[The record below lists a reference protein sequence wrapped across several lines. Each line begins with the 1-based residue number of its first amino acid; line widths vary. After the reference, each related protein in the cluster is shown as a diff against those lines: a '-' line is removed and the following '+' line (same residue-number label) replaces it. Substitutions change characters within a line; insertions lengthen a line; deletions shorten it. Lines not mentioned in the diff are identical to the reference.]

1 VNEIYQTGIDSGQ
14 YSRVNLPLNGERS
27 AKNPDCRTIYKKE
40 TLAMRRVYMD
50 ANATTPLLP
59 EVMEAMRPYW
69 MEHFGNA
76 SSIHLHGQQAHAAV
90 DRARE
95 TMARFFNCHAAEV
108 VFNSGG
114 TEGDNTAIFG
124 LLHPGDHFITTSIEH
139 SAILEA
145 ARRLAPNGIETTF
158 VAPQP
163 SGLIDPMDIL
173 RAIRPETRLIS
184 VMLANNETGVR
195 QPVEEIG
202 KIAADTGVFF
212 HIDAVQGAGK
222 VEFDVRR
229 FGCHALSISAHKMHG
244 PKGIGA
250 MFVRRG
256 TPIEPLLVGGSH
268 ERRQRAGTENV
279 TGIVGLAKA
288 AELAMHSLEDGTIY
302 RLAALRDRL
311 EKELLQIPGTGLNG
325 AFSGDQRNE
334 DTPVPRVAN
343 TTNIWFDQLEGEA
356 LVIALD
362 LKGVSVSGGSACH
375 SGATE
380 PSHVLMAMGLD
391 KNRARAS
398 LRFSLLKT
406 ATSADVDHV
415 LQVVPVAV
423 EHLRAL
429 SPVVAGTL
437 G

>member
-1 VNEIYQTGIDSGQ
+1 
-14 YSRVNLPLNGERS
+14 
-27 AKNPDCRTIYKKE
+27 
-40 TLAMRRVYMD
+40 MRRVYMD

-76 SSIHLHGQQAHAAV
+76 SSIHLHGQQAHTAV
-90 DRARE
+90 NRARE
-95 TMARFFNCHAAEV
+95 TMAEFFNCHEAEV

-145 ARRLAPNGIETTF
+145 AKRLAHKGIETTF
-158 VAPQP
+158 VAPEP
-163 SGLIDPMDIL
+163 SGLINPMDIR

-184 VMLANNETGVR
+184 VMLANNETGVL
-195 QPVEEIG
+195 QPVEAIG
-202 KIAADTGVFF
+202 KIAAETGIFF

-222 VEFDVRR
+222 VELDMRR
-229 FGCHALSISAHKMHG
+229 FGCHLLSISAHKMHG
-244 PKGIGA
+244 PKGVGA

-256 TPIEPLLVGGSH
+256 TPVEPLLVGGSH

-279 TGIVGLAKA
+279 PGIVGLAKA
-288 AELAMHSLEDGTIY
+288 AELAMHSLADGTPGGGTIL
-302 RLAALRDRL
+302 RLARMRDWL
-311 EKELLQIPGTGLNG
+311 EEGILQIPGTGVNG
-325 AFSGDQRNE
+325 AKDGDQA
-334 DTPVPRVAN
+334 VPRVAN

-391 KNRARAS
+391 KVRARAS

-406 ATSADVDHV
+406 ATGADIDYV
-415 LQVVPVAV
+415 LQVVPQAV

-429 SPVVAGTL
+429 APVAAGTL

>member
-1 VNEIYQTGIDSGQ
+1 
-14 YSRVNLPLNGERS
+14 
-27 AKNPDCRTIYKKE
+27 
-40 TLAMRRVYMD
+40 MD

-59 EVMEAMRPYW
+59 EVIEAMRPYW

-76 SSIHLHGQQAHAAV
+76 SSIHQHGQQARTAV
-90 DRARE
+90 DGARE
-95 TMARFFNCHAAEV
+95 TMARFFNCHDAEV

-139 SAILEA
+139 SAVIQA
-145 ARRLAPNGIETTF
+145 ANRLARFGVETTF

-163 SGLIDPMDIL
+163 SGLIDATDIL

-184 VMLANNETGVR
+184 VMLANNETGVL

-202 KIAADTGVFF
+202 RIAADTGVFF

-222 VEFDVRR
+222 VTIDVRR
-229 FGCHALSISAHKMHG
+229 IGCHLFSISAHKMHG
-244 PKGIGA
+244 PKGVGA

-279 TGIVGLAKA
+279 AGIVGLAKA
-288 AELAMHSLEDGTIY
+288 AELAMHSLDDGTIY
-302 RLAALRDRL
+302 RLAQMRDRL
-311 EKELLQIPGTGLNG
+311 EAGILQLSGTGVNG
-325 AFSGDQRNE
+325 VAKGKS
-334 DTPVPRVAN
+334 VPRAAN
-343 TTNIWFDQLEGEA
+343 TSNIWFNQVEGEA

-380 PSHVLMAMGLD
+380 PSHVLLAMGLD
-391 KNRARAS
+391 KARARAS

-406 ATSADVDHV
+406 VTDADVDHV
-415 LQVVPVAV
+415 LQIVPEAV
-423 EHLRAL
+423 ERLRAL
-429 SPVVAGTL
+429 SPIEAGTL

>member
-1 VNEIYQTGIDSGQ
+1 
-14 YSRVNLPLNGERS
+14 
-27 AKNPDCRTIYKKE
+27 
-40 TLAMRRVYMD
+40 MRRVYMD
-50 ANATTPLLP
+50 SNATTPLLP
-59 EVMEAMRPYW
+59 EVVEAMCPYW
-69 MEHFGNA
+69 TEHFGNA

-139 SAILEA
+139 SAILQA
-145 ARRLAPNGIETTF
+145 AKRLVHHGVETTY

-163 SGLIDPMDIL
+163 SGLIDPSDIL

-202 KIAADTGVFF
+202 KIAADTGIFF

-222 VEFDVRR
+222 IEFDVRR
-229 FGCHALSISAHKMHG
+229 FGCHLLSISAHKMHG

-256 TPIEPLLVGGSH
+256 TPVEPLLVGGSH
-268 ERRQRAGTENV
+268 ERKQRAGTENV
-279 TGIVGLAKA
+279 PGIVGMAKA
-288 AELAMHSLEDGTIY
+288 AELAMHSLEDGTID
-302 RLAALRDRL
+302 RLAGLRNRL
-311 EKELLQIPGTGLNG
+311 ETELLQIPGTGLNG
-325 AFSGDQRNE
+325 AGTVGE
-334 DTPVPRVAN
+334 YIPRVAN
-343 TTNIWFDQLEGEA
+343 TTNIYFDQLEGEA

-380 PSHVLMAMGLD
+380 PSHVLMAMGVD

-406 ATSADVDHV
+406 ATDADIDYV
-415 LQVVPVAV
+415 LQVVPEAV

-429 SPVVAGTL
+429 SPVAAGSL

>member
-1 VNEIYQTGIDSGQ
+1 M
-14 YSRVNLPLNGERS
+14 
-27 AKNPDCRTIYKKE
+27 KE
-40 TLAMRRVYMD
+40 MHAMRRVYMD
-50 ANATTPLLP
+50 SNATTPLLP

-139 SAILEA
+139 SAILKA
-145 ARRLAPNGIETTF
+145 AERLVHDGVETTF
-158 VAPQP
+158 VAPQA
-163 SGLIDPMDIL
+163 SGLIDPMEIL

-202 KIAADTGVFF
+202 KIASDTGVFF

-222 VEFDVRR
+222 MEFDVRR
-229 FGCHALSISAHKMHG
+229 FGCHLLSISAHKMHG

-279 TGIVGLAKA
+279 PGIVGLAKA
-288 AELAMHSLEDGTIY
+288 AELAMQSLEDGTID
-302 RLAALRDRL
+302 RLAGLRSRL
-311 EKELLQIPGTGLNG
+311 ETELLKIPNTGLNG
-325 AFSGDQRNE
+325 AAENGSY
-334 DTPVPRVAN
+334 VPRVAN

-391 KNRARAS
+391 KARARAS

-406 ATSADVDHV
+406 TTEADVDYV
-415 LQVVPVAV
+415 LQVVPQAV

-429 SPVVAGTL
+429 SLVAVETAS
-437 G
+437 

>member
-1 VNEIYQTGIDSGQ
+1 
-14 YSRVNLPLNGERS
+14 
-27 AKNPDCRTIYKKE
+27 
-40 TLAMRRVYMD
+40 MD

-76 SSIHLHGQQAHAAV
+76 SSIHQHGQQAHAAV
-90 DRARE
+90 GRARE
-95 TMARFFNCHAAEV
+95 TMARFFNCHDAEV

-139 SAILEA
+139 SAILQA
-145 ARRLAPNGIETTF
+145 ANRMARFGVETTF

-163 SGLIDPMDIL
+163 SGLIDPVDIR

-184 VMLANNETGVR
+184 VMLANNETGVI
-195 QPVEEIG
+195 QPIEEIG
-202 KIAADTGVFF
+202 KIANETGIFF

-222 VEFDVRR
+222 IEFDVRR
-229 FGCHALSISAHKMHG
+229 FGCHLLSISAHKMHG

-250 MFVRRG
+250 MFIRRG

-279 TGIVGLAKA
+279 PGIVGLAKA
-288 AELAMHSLEDGTIY
+288 AELAMHSLDDGTIY
-302 RLAALRDRL
+302 RLATMRDRL
-311 EKELLQIPGTGLNG
+311 EAAILEIPGTGVNG
-325 AFSGDQRNE
+325 AAVPNMLGAPDLNFETGESQ
-334 DTPVPRVAN
+334 PVPRAAN
-343 TTNIWFDQLEGEA
+343 TSNIWFDQLEGEA

-362 LKGVSVSGGSACH
+362 MKGVSVSGGSACH

-391 KNRARAS
+391 KTRARAS

-406 ATSADVDHV
+406 VTDADIDHV
-415 LQVVPVAV
+415 LRVVPEAV

>member
-1 VNEIYQTGIDSGQ
+1 
-14 YSRVNLPLNGERS
+14 
-27 AKNPDCRTIYKKE
+27 
-40 TLAMRRVYMD
+40 MRRTYMD

-59 EVMEAMRPYW
+59 EVVEAMRPYW

-76 SSIHLHGQQAHAAV
+76 SSIHQNGQQARTAV

-95 TMARFFNCHAAEV
+95 TMARFFNCHDAEV

-114 TEGDNTAIFG
+114 TEGDNTALFG

-145 ARRLAPNGIETTF
+145 AKRLARYGVETTF

-163 SGLIDPMDIL
+163 SGLIDPTDIL
-173 RAIRPETRLIS
+173 RAIRPQTRLIS
-184 VMLANNETGVR
+184 VMLANNETGIL

-202 KIAADTGVFF
+202 KIAAATGAFF

-222 VEFDVRR
+222 IEFDVRR
-229 FGCHALSISAHKMHG
+229 FGCHLLSISAHKMHG
-244 PKGIGA
+244 PKGVGA

-279 TGIVGLAKA
+279 AGIVGLAKA
-288 AELAMHSLEDGTIY
+288 AELAMHSLDDGTIY
-302 RLAALRDRL
+302 RLAAMRDRL
-311 EKELLQIPGTGLNG
+311 ETGILEISGTGING
-325 AFSGDQRNE
+325 VFADGM
-334 DTPVPRVAN
+334 PAPRAAN
-343 TTNIWFDQLEGEA
+343 TTNIFFDQLEGEA

-362 LKGVSVSGGSACH
+362 MKGVSISGGSACH

-380 PSHVLMAMGLD
+380 PSHVLLAMGLD

-406 ATSADVDHV
+406 VTQEDIDHV
-415 LQVVPVAV
+415 LRVVPAAV

-429 SPVVAGTL
+429 SPAVAGTL

>member
-1 VNEIYQTGIDSGQ
+1 
-14 YSRVNLPLNGERS
+14 
-27 AKNPDCRTIYKKE
+27 
-40 TLAMRRVYMD
+40 MRRVYAD
-50 ANATTPLLP
+50 ANATTPLVP

-76 SSIHLHGQQAHAAV
+76 SSIHLHGQQAHTAV
-90 DRARE
+90 DHARE
-95 TMARFFNCHAAEV
+95 TLAGFFNCHAAEV

-145 ARRLAPNGIETTF
+145 ARRLADKGVETTF

-163 SGLIDPMDIL
+163 SGLIDPVDIR

-184 VMLANNETGVR
+184 VMLANNETGVL

-222 VEFDVRR
+222 VAFDVRR
-229 FGCHALSISAHKMHG
+229 FGCHLLSISAHKMHG

-256 TPIEPLLVGGSH
+256 TPVEPLLVGGSH

-279 TGIVGLAKA
+279 PGIVGLAKA
-288 AELAMHSLEDGTIY
+288 AELAMHSLKDGTID
-302 RLAALRDRL
+302 RLAALRDWL
-311 EKELLQIPGTGLNG
+311 EAGILLIPGTGVNG
-325 AFSGDQRNE
+325 ALDGDQS
-334 DTPVPRVAN
+334 VPRVAN

-380 PSHVLMAMGLD
+380 PSHVLMAMGLN
-391 KNRARAS
+391 KTRARAS

-406 ATSADVDHV
+406 ATGADVDHV
-415 LQVVPVAV
+415 LQVGPEAV

>member
-1 VNEIYQTGIDSGQ
+1 MPTGSIPS
-14 YSRVNLPLNGERS
+14 V
-27 AKNPDCRTIYKKE
+27 
-40 TLAMRRVYMD
+40 RVYMD

-59 EVMEAMRPYW
+59 EVVEAMRPYW

-76 SSIHLHGQQAHAAV
+76 SSIHLHGQQARTAV

-95 TMARFFNCHAAEV
+95 TMAEFFNCHDAEV

-114 TEGDNTAIFG
+114 TEGDNTALFG
-124 LLHPGDHFITTSIEH
+124 LLHPGDHLITTSIEH
-139 SAILEA
+139 SAILQA
-145 ARRLAPNGIETTF
+145 AGRLAQKGIETTY

-163 SGLIDPMDIL
+163 SGLIEPTDLL

-222 VEFDVRR
+222 VPFDVRQ
-229 FGCHALSISAHKMHG
+229 FGCHLLSISAHKMHG

-256 TPIEPLLVGGSH
+256 TPMESLLVGGSH
-268 ERRQRAGTENV
+268 ERRRRAGTENV
-279 TGIVGLAKA
+279 AGIVGLARA
-288 AELAMHSLEDGTIY
+288 TELAMHSLADGTIA
-302 RLAALRDRL
+302 RLATLRDRL
-311 EKELLQIPGTGLNG
+311 ENELLRIAGTGLNG
-325 AFSGDQRNE
+325 AGPDGK
-334 DTPVPRVAN
+334 PVTRVAN

-362 LKGVSVSGGSACH
+362 LKGVAVSGGSACH

-391 KNRARAS
+391 KTKARAS

-406 ATSADVDHV
+406 ATDADIDHV
-415 LQVVPVAV
+415 LRVVPDAV
-423 EHLRAL
+423 GQLRTL
-429 SPVVAGTL
+429 SPVAAGTL

>member
-1 VNEIYQTGIDSGQ
+1 
-14 YSRVNLPLNGERS
+14 
-27 AKNPDCRTIYKKE
+27 
-40 TLAMRRVYMD
+40 
-50 ANATTPLLP
+50 
-59 EVMEAMRPYW
+59 

>member
-1 VNEIYQTGIDSGQ
+1 
-14 YSRVNLPLNGERS
+14 
-27 AKNPDCRTIYKKE
+27 
-40 TLAMRRVYMD
+40 MRRVYMD
-50 ANATTPLLP
+50 SNATTPLLP

-139 SAILEA
+139 SAILKA
-145 ARRLAPNGIETTF
+145 AERLVHDGVETTF
-158 VAPQP
+158 VAPQA
-163 SGLIDPMDIL
+163 SGLIDPMEIL

-202 KIAADTGVFF
+202 KIASDTGVFF

-222 VEFDVRR
+222 MEFDVRR
-229 FGCHALSISAHKMHG
+229 FGCHLLSISAHKMHG

-279 TGIVGLAKA
+279 PGIVGLAKA
-288 AELAMHSLEDGTIY
+288 AELAMQSLEDGTID
-302 RLAALRDRL
+302 RLAGLRSRL
-311 EKELLQIPGTGLNG
+311 ETELLKIPNTGLNG
-325 AFSGDQRNE
+325 AAEGGSY
-334 DTPVPRVAN
+334 VPRVAN

-391 KNRARAS
+391 KARARAS

-406 ATSADVDHV
+406 ATEADVDYV
-415 LQVVPVAV
+415 LQVAPQAV
-423 EHLRAL
+423 ERLRAL
-429 SPVVAGTL
+429 SLVAVETAS
-437 G
+437 

>member
-1 VNEIYQTGIDSGQ
+1 M
-14 YSRVNLPLNGERS
+14 
-27 AKNPDCRTIYKKE
+27 
-40 TLAMRRVYMD
+40 LAGNAVSTRIYMD

-59 EVMEAMRPYW
+59 EVFEAMRPFW

-76 SSIHLHGQQAHAAV
+76 SSIHLDGQKARTAL

-95 TMARFFNCHAAEV
+95 TMAEFFNCHDAEV

-114 TEGDNTAIFG
+114 TEGDNTALFG

-139 SAILEA
+139 SAILQA
-145 ARRLAPNGIETTF
+145 AKRLADRDIETTF

-163 SGLIDPMDIL
+163 SGLIDPTDIL
-173 RAIRPETRLIS
+173 RAIRPNTRLIS
-184 VMLANNETGVR
+184 VMLANNETGVL
-195 QPVEEIG
+195 QPVGEIG

-222 VEFDVRR
+222 VKFDVRQI
-229 FGCHALSISAHKMHG
+229 GCHLLSISAHKMHG
-244 PKGIGA
+244 PKGVGA

-256 TPIEPLLVGGSH
+256 TPVESLLVGGSH
-268 ERRQRAGTENV
+268 ERRRRAGTENIA
-279 TGIVGLAKA
+279 GIVGLAKA
-288 AELAMHSLEDGTIY
+288 AELAMHSLEDGTIE
-302 RLAALRDRL
+302 RLAGLRDRMETEIL
-311 EKELLQIPGTGLNG
+311 RLPGTGLNG
-325 AFSGDQRNE
+325 AGLDGK
-334 DTPVPRVAN
+334 PVPRAAN
-343 TTNIWFDQLEGEA
+343 TTNIWFDHLEGEA

-362 LKGVSVSGGSACH
+362 LKGVAISGGSACH

-391 KNRARAS
+391 KARARAS

-406 ATSADVDHV
+406 ATDADVNRV
-415 LQVVPVAV
+415 LQIVPEAV
-423 EHLRAL
+423 EHLRAI
-429 SPVVAGTL
+429 SPVAAGTL